1 MEQKKLMEMQKKLKK
16 QQERER
22 KQSELTHMLM
32 KALPFKFPHHHQ
44 RRLPSLRQQNQN
56 GDAKNHGEGSKKNYG
71 GEGSNNVSEWDQG
84 RDAKQPS
91 SSDQKINV
99 SENDLG
105 GDGEEKVDDDN
116 NDNGAEGGN
125 VVVAVDEQKDSK
137 TSKKRFN
144 KKKSE
149 ADDKSVKSDKKDEDY
164 LTMMTLAEYEKEL
177 EKRKASDEK
186 TDLESKETLDN
197 ALESDPE
204 ERKLTLDK
212 DFDSMQLLQNETHED
227 DALFIKVVSKH
238 IKRVR
243 GASQQE
249 GERPNGGQQSI
260 NGERPVGGPYRR
272 EKWRAPNAGPQFN
285 GERPRSGN
293 GEPRY
298 DGERPNSNGHGV
310 EGKKPDGRRYYGER
324 PHSSTRGHGV
334 EGKEPNGRR
343 ESKGPNGD
351 QGERR
356 SGSGG
361 SNGPVHDLTLK
372 DSRKFPDIEDTNQ
385 FPALGGARKA

>member
-1 MEQKKLMEMQKKLKK
+1 
-16 QQERER
+16 
-22 KQSELTHMLM
+22 
-32 KALPFKFPHHHQ
+32 
-44 RRLPSLRQQNQN
+44 
-56 GDAKNHGEGSKKNYG
+56 
-71 GEGSNNVSEWDQG
+71 
-84 RDAKQPS
+84 
-91 SSDQKINV
+91 
-99 SENDLG
+99 
-105 GDGEEKVDDDN
+105 
-116 NDNGAEGGN
+116 
-125 VVVAVDEQKDSK
+125 
-137 TSKKRFN
+137 
-144 KKKSE
+144 
-149 ADDKSVKSDKKDEDY
+149 
-164 LTMMTLAEYEKEL
+164 MMTLAEYEKEL

-238 IKRVR
+238 VKRVR

-324 PHSSTRGHGV
+324 PRSSSSGHGV

-343 ESKGPNGD
+343 ESKGPSGD

-356 SGSGG
+356 SGDG